1 MPAPHTSDQAA
12 HTAVGLKNLHQL
24 IQLRWIAVFGQVI
37 TIVGAYYSLRLSLP
51 LGYMLPAVACLA
63 VFNALSLVRWKIGQ
77 RKHWGVSTTE
87 LFLALLVDVM
97 VLTVQLYLSGGVRN
111 PFIFLYLLQ
120 ITLGAAL
127 LPGRWV
133 WGMAAIATWCFAL
146 LTQYALPL
154 ALPPHFVG
162 GFFQYFPSPYVLGLL
177 LCFVLNAALVVIFMQ
192 RISHNLHQH
201 DTQLAQIRQR
211 AAEEEHIVRMG
222 LLASGAAHELGTPL
236 STLAVILGDWQRD
249 GALAHNRAL
258 QEDIH
263 EMQNQ
268 VQRCKTIVS
277 SILLSAGEARGE
289 ASQQTTVCQ
298 FLDALARNWRA
309 MRSVDDFVYENHF
322 GADCPMVADTTLA
335 QMVFNVLDNAREA
348 SPHWVGLRAER
359 DTVHDVLRITVRDRG
374 AGFAPSLLEQLG
386 KPYQSTKAA
395 SGHGLGLFLALNV
408 ARTLGGSIQAR
419 NCSSGG
425 AAVSIRLPLAAITLR
440 ET

>member
-1 MPAPHTSDQAA
+1 MPDYAA
-12 HTAVGLKNLHQL
+12 HTTVGLKNLHQL
-24 IQLRWIAVFGQVI
+24 IQLRWIAVCGQII
-37 TIVGAYYSLRLSLP
+37 TIEGAYYSLSLSLP
-51 LGYMLPAVACLA
+51 LGYMLSTVACLA
-63 VFNALSLVRWKIGQ
+63 VFNVVSFVRWKIGQ
-77 RKHWGVSTTE
+77 SKNWGVSTAE
-87 LFLALLVDVM
+87 LFLALLVDVAM
-97 VLTVQLYLSGGVRN
+97 LTVQLYFSGGVRN

-127 LPGRWV
+127 LPGHWV
-133 WGMAAIATWCFAL
+133 WGMAAIATLCFAL
-146 LTQYALPL
+146 LTQHALPL
-154 ALPPHFVG
+154 ALPPHFLG
-162 GFFQYFPSPYVLGLL
+162 GFFQNLPGPYVMGLL

-192 RISHNLHQH
+192 RIGNNLRQH
-201 DTQLAQIRQR
+201 DAQLAQIRQR

-236 STLAVILGDWQRD
+236 STMAVILGDWQRD
-249 GALAHNRAL
+249 GRLADNRAL

-289 ASQQTTVCQ
+289 ASRQTTVCK

-309 MRSVDDFVYENHF
+309 TRTVDDFVYENHF

-348 SPHWVGLRAER
+348 SPQWVGLRAER
-359 DTVHDVLRITVRDRG
+359 DPVHDLLRMTVRDKG
-374 AGFAPSLLEQLG
+374 AGFAPSLLDQLG
-386 KPYQSTKAA
+386 KPYQSGKAA

-419 NCSSGG
+419 NRSTGG
-425 AAVSIRLPLAAITLR
+425 AEISISLPLAAIALQ